1 MVNQTGG
8 KRLGVKR
15 FGMRRSGWTILALFL
30 LFAVT
35 LLSLGTGR
43 VFLDPA
49 ILAASV
55 VEPKPS
61 LAWLI
66 LAELRMPRTI
76 LGLMVGATLG
86 LSGAVLQ
93 GLLRN
98 PLAEPGLLGVSA
110 GAALGAV
117 VAIYFGL
124 TATFALAT
132 PLLGIAGAIIA
143 ATITLT
149 VGRGGTL
156 TMILA
161 GVAVSGLMGA
171 GLSLAL
177 NFAPSP
183 YAVNEI
189 TNWLL
194 GSLADRDWNQLML
207 AAPFILAGWACL
219 IVTHRDLDA
228 LTLGEAQA
236 DSLGV
241 NLRRTRLL
249 ALAGT
254 AMAVGAATAVTGTI
268 GFIGLLA
275 PHLVRPF
282 VGHQP
287 SRVLLPA
294 ALFGAILLVF
304 ADIATRVI
312 PTSQEVKLGVLTS
325 LAGTPFFFW
334 LVTRL
339 RRMSP

>member
-1 MVNQTGG
+1 
-8 KRLGVKR
+8 LL
-15 FGMRRSGWTILALFL
+15 LACI
-30 LFAVT
+30 

-43 VFLDPA
+43 VWLDP
-49 ILAASV
+49 SV
-55 VEPKPS
+55 LFGSVFEPKPS

-66 LAELRMPRTI
+66 FSELRVPRTI
-76 LGLMVGATLG
+76 LGLLVGATLG

-117 VAIYFGL
+117 IAIYFGL
-124 TATFALAT
+124 SAAFALAT
-132 PLLGIAGAIIA
+132 PVLGIAGAIVA
-143 ATITLT
+143 AALTLSI
-149 VGRGGTL
+149 GRGGTL

-161 GVAVSGLMGA
+161 GAAVSGLMGA

-177 NFAPSP
+177 NFAPNPSAA
-183 YAVNEI
+183 YEI
-189 TNWLL
+189 TIWLL
-194 GSLADRDWNQLML
+194 GSLENRDWNQLLL
-207 AAPFILAGWACL
+207 AAPFILAGWLCL
-219 IVTHRDLDA
+219 VLTVRDIDA

-236 DSLGV
+236 ESLGV
-241 NLRRTRLL
+241 NIARTRLL

-254 AMAVGAATAVTGTI
+254 ALSVGAATAVTGSV
-268 GFIGLLA
+268 GFIGLIA

-287 SRVLLPA
+287 SRVLLPS

-304 ADIATRVI
+304 ADIATRTI
-312 PTSQEVKLGVLTS
+312 PTAGQELRLGVLTS
-325 LAGTPFFFW
+325 IVGTPFFFW
-334 LVTRL
+334 LVIKL